1 MDFRLL
7 SGITALIAALLSV
20 ALMGIPE
27 LLFYLFNIEASDATY
42 FMGRRASILFLGLAL
57 VSWQI
62 RNISDNAAQL
72 GVSLS
77 FMVIMFGLAILG
89 SIEFTLGNAGV
100 GIFLAIITELTLGL
114 FYLKIWREKRLRSN
128 PV

>member
-1 MDFRLL
+1 MSFRLL
-7 SGITALIAALLSV
+7 SAITALIAALLSV

-57 VSWQI
+57 VSWQM
-62 RNISDNAAQL
+62 RNISNSTTQL
-72 GVSLS
+72 AVSLS

-100 GIFLAIITELTLGL
+100 GIFLAITTELALGL
-114 FYLKIWREKRLRSN
+114 FYLKIWREKRLHTN
-128 PV
+128 PA

>member
-1 MDFRLL
+1 MSFYKL
-7 SGITALIAALLSV
+7 SAITALIAALLSV
-20 ALMGIPE
+20 ALMGVPE

-62 RNISDNAAQL
+62 RNISDKTTQL
-72 GVSLS
+72 AVSLS

-89 SIEFTLGNAGV
+89 SIEFTLNNAGV

-114 FYLKIWREKRLRSN
+114 FYLKIWREKRLHTN
-128 PV
+128 PA

>member
-62 RNISDNAAQL
+62 RNISDNTAQL

>member
-1 MDFRLL
+1 MSFYKL
-7 SGITALIAALLSV
+7 SAITALIAALLSV
-20 ALMGIPE
+20 ALMGVPE

-62 RNISDNAAQL
+62 RNISDKITQL
-72 GVSLS
+72 AVSLS

-89 SIEFTLGNAGV
+89 SIEFTLGNAGA

-114 FYLKIWREKRLRSN
+114 FYLKIWREKRLHTN
-128 PV
+128 PA

>member
-27 LLFYLFNIEASDATY
+27 VLFYLFNIEASDATY

-62 RNISDNAAQL
+62 RNISDNTAQL